1 MLACVV
7 VSELYQCADC
17 VVVSELYQCIDMYF
31 RREREHFI
39 VWLVSELYQ
48 CVDVR

>member
-1 MLACVV
+1 MLACMV

-17 VVVSELYQCIDMYF
+17 VVVNELYQCIDMYF

>member
-1 MLACVV
+1 MV